1 MKRRV
6 LVFPV
11 MLPLLLTACI
21 AADLFDGPQP
31 AEYGRGCTL
40 VGCFSS
46 FTLKAP
52 LTVSFEVLRASTA
65 SVCRN
70 GTCYSS
76 SLTALQESYPPDT
89 SGSVRFPDPSRR
101 DTQHTPLIQVLAE
114 RAASGGYQLQFSYEP
129 WSTEAFHDGDVY
141 DVTVTDGNGTKFVDV
156 HETVSYELLQ
166 PNGPE
171 CGPTCGR
178 AMIDRT

>member
-1 MKRRV
+1 MKRSV

-11 MLPLLLTACI
+11 MLSLFLTACLY
-21 AADLFDGPQP
+21 ADLFEGPQP
-31 AEYGRGCTL
+31 DDSGRMCTL

-46 FTLKAP
+46 FTLKVP
-52 LTVSFEVLRASTA
+52 LTVSFERLRASTVF
-65 SVCRN
+65 VCRN

-76 SLTALQESYPPDT
+76 SLAALQESHPPDT
-89 SGSVRFPDPSRR
+89 NGAVRFPDLSRR

-114 RAASGGYQLQFSYEP
+114 RLASGGYQLQLSYEP
-129 WSTEAFHDGDVY
+129 WFTEEFHDGDVY
-141 DVTVTDGNGTKFVDV
+141 DVTVTDDQGTKSVDV
-156 HETVSYELLQ
+156 HETVSYELFQ

-178 AMIDRT
+178 ATLDKT

>member
-6 LVFPV
+6 LAFPV
-11 MLPLLLTACI
+11 MLSLLLTACFY
-21 AADLFDGPQP
+21 ADFFDGPGP
-31 AEYGRGCTL
+31 DDSGRMCTL

-52 LTVSFEVLRASTA
+52 LTVSFEVLRASTV

-70 GTCYSS
+70 GVCYSS
-76 SLTALQESYPPDT
+76 SLATLQESHPPDT
-89 SGSVRFPDPSRR
+89 SGSVRFPDLSQR
-101 DTQHTPLIQVLAE
+101 DMLHTPLIQVLAE
-114 RAASGGYQLQFSYEP
+114 RLASGGYQLQFSYEP
-129 WSTEAFHDGDVY
+129 WFTEEFHDGDVY
-141 DVTVTDGNGTKFVDV
+141 DVTVTDEHGARFVDV
-156 HETVSYELLQ
+156 HETVSYELFQ

-178 AMIDRT
+178 ATIDRT